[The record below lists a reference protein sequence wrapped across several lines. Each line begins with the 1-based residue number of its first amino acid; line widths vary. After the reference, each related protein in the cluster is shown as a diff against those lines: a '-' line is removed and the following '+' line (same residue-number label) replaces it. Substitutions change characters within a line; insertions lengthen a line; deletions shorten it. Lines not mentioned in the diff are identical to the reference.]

1 MWVTPN
7 TVMTEVIFLSNVVDH
22 CHGYL
27 SLPSRVVV
35 TIKATHVHTHTQ
47 GTSPRP
53 QLCCHDYPANFLQP
67 DSSCTALNFWS
78 ESGSGPAV

>member
-35 TIKATHVHTHTQ
+35 TIKATHVHTHTHRVPPLDHSCVVM
-47 GTSPRP
+47 TT
-53 QLCCHDYPANFLQP
+53 QP
-67 DSSCTALNFWS
+67 IFYNLIQVVL
-78 ESGSGPAV
+78 P